1 MKATLLGC
9 LVLAAG
15 LGFVVPASADVIEE
29 GDDAGPAARRPAPAT
44 AVTPAPEAPA
54 SEPVIQPA
62 TGRAV
67 GTGEGFYAP
76 TLTGDW
82 RFRGT
87 LNVWVPNE
95 LPFAYDAPDG
105 GGTDNLT
112 LYLNWLLPA
121 LSGYYI
127 PLDFEL
133 RKGSFGLFLHTLS
146 WQVRGDAEIGRL
158 NIRWQNAGQLFDT
171 GVSYELGSWNLGDGP
186 RAPTLTVEPFFG
198 ARILHDP
205 VEVDTALVGG
215 DIDEFSNYV
224 PIIGLRTFW
233 NLTEHWNLRV
243 SGDYGGFGVDRNE
256 QTWKVEALVGYRW
269 RGWGVGWNVQA
280 GYRAMRLLRLK
291 LKRGRITFDPRGPV
305 VAMSVEF

>member
-1 MKATLLGC
+1 MKGRQLSC
-9 LVLAAG
+9 LVLATG
-15 LGFVVPASADVIEE
+15 LGLGLPAAADVIEE
-29 GDDAGPAARRPAPAT
+29 GDDAGPAARRQAPAA

-54 SEPVIQPA
+54 RAPVIQPA

-67 GTGEGFYAP
+67 GTGEGFHVP
-76 TLTGDW
+76 TLEGDW
-82 RFRGT
+82 RFLGK

-95 LPFAYDAPDG
+95 LPFAYDGPA

-133 RKGSFGLFLHTLS
+133 RKGSFGVFLHTLS
-146 WQVRGDAEIGRL
+146 WQVRGDATVGRVDL
-158 NIRWQNAGQLFDT
+158 RWQNAGQLIDT

-186 RAPTLTVEPFFG
+186 RAPTLTLEPFVG
-198 ARILHDP
+198 ARLLHDP
-205 VEVDTALVGG
+205 VEIDLRRVGG
-215 DIDEFSNYV
+215 TTDTFSNYV
-224 PIIGLRTFW
+224 PIIGLNTFW
-233 NLTEHWNLRV
+233 NLTEHWNL
-243 SGDYGGFGVDRNE
+243 SIMGDYGGFGVDRNE
-256 QTWKVEALVGYRW
+256 QTWKVEGMIGYRW

-291 LKRGRITFDPRGPV
+291 LKRGRLTFDPRGPV
-305 VAMSVEF
+305 AALSIEF